1 MASIKVLLFIYL
13 IPGLKL
19 PSKFKL
25 ADVPSG
31 QKKPGRQSFC
41 SYFVKLV
48 PYAQYFL
55 GEHR

>member
-1 MASIKVLLFIYL
+1 MASINALLFIYL

-25 ADVPSG
+25 ADVPRG
-31 QKKPGRQSFC
+31 QKNPGRQSFW

-48 PYAQYFL
+48 PIAQYFL
-55 GEHR
+55 GEHK

>member
-1 MASIKVLLFIYL
+1 MLLFIYL

-31 QKKPGRQSFC
+31 QKKPGRQSFW

-55 GEHR
+55 GEHK

>member
-25 ADVPSG
+25 ADVPRG
-31 QKKPGRQSFC
+31 QKNPGRQSF
-41 SYFVKLV
+41 
-48 PYAQYFL
+48 
-55 GEHR
+55 